1 MTGQPQE
8 KPPQPGPQRS
18 QPLPRSR
25 CEQHFPTTVVS
36 GPYLSPGEDVD
47 ASALQMSG
55 SSQHD
60 PLPPATLTDMS
71 AVE

>member
-8 KPPQPGPQRS
+8 KPPEPGPQLS
-18 QPLPRSR
+18 HPLLRSR
-25 CEQHFPTTVVS
+25 CERHFPTTVVS
-36 GPYLSPGEDVD
+36 GPYLNPGEDVD
-47 ASALQMSG
+47 TSALQMSG
-55 SSQHD
+55 SSRLE